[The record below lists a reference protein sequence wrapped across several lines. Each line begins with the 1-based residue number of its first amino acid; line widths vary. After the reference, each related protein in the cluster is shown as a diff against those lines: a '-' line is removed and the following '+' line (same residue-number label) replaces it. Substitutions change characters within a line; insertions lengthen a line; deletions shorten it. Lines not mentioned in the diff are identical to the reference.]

1 MLNDG
6 DEVILPAPYW
16 VSYFEIVK
24 LSGGLP
30 VVVPTS
36 IENKITPTQLEAAI
50 TQKLK

>member
-16 VSYFEIVK
+16 VSYFEIVNF
-24 LSGGLP
+24 LEVP

-36 IENKITPTQLEAAI
+36 IEISKSHQNS
-50 TQKLK
+50 